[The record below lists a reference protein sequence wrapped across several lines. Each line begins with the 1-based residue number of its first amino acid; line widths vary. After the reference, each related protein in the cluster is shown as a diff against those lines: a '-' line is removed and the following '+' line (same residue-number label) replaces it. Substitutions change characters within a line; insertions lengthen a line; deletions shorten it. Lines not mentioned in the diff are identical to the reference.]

1 VSDSLDRGAASGR
14 PGTGPARQLG
24 FVGLGA
30 MGNPM
35 AANLL
40 AAGHALMVTD
50 IREEAAANLI
60 EAGATWA
67 ATPAEAARD
76 RDVVFLSLP
85 NPSDV
90 EEVVT
95 RSDGVLAGAA
105 PGSVIV
111 DLSTNEPGVA
121 RSLAVAAAE
130 QGVHFLDAPVS
141 GGVEGARR
149 GRLAVMV
156 GGDPG
161 QVEAV
166 RPLLEVIGDRIF
178 PVGPVGSGNV
188 VKLLNNMMFFVNLL
202 GSLEALVVGAKA
214 GIDPEVL
221 REVVKAGSGGSSVW
235 EFATRAVLADK
246 LAPRFTVA
254 LASKDIGLATALAD
268 EVGVD
273 VAMGQMARRLIHQY
287 RDADH
292 GGEDVFG
299 LVRMIE
305 EQAGVIVRGTG
316 TSTPGGR

>member
-1 VSDSLDRGAASGR
+1 
-14 PGTGPARQLG
+14 
-24 FVGLGA
+24 
-30 MGNPM
+30 M
-35 AANLL
+35 
-40 AAGHALMVTD
+40 
-50 IREEAAANLI
+50 
-60 EAGATWA
+60 
-67 ATPAEAARD
+67 
-76 RDVVFLSLP
+76 
-85 NPSDV
+85 
-90 EEVVT
+90 
-95 RSDGVLAGAA
+95 
-105 PGSVIV
+105 
-111 DLSTNEPGVA
+111 
-121 RSLAVAAAE
+121 
-130 QGVHFLDAPVS
+130 
-141 GGVEGARR
+141 
-149 GRLAVMV
+149 
-156 GGDPG
+156 
-161 QVEAV
+161 
-166 RPLLEVIGDRIF
+166 
-178 PVGPVGSGNV
+178 GPVGSGNV

-305 EQAGVIVRGTG
+305 EQAGVIVPRDGDLYPWRALAPDSRTGSTRTRRRPAFRGQRAVVLDRLFWYLISRVRRSHALRPPYRHSDRCDRG
-316 TSTPGGR
+316 HPGDRRPPASVDHRHSGGIVAVRPAWFSSRPILTL